1 MASFRKHGAGWRAE
15 VYKKG
20 VRKAQ
25 TFPTK
30 AEAKAWAH
38 ALEGELAEGLRP
50 SSLTV
55 GKMME
60 RYAKDVSPSKKGAK
74 WEQLRIAAFQAMP
87 LAQVRLS
94 EVDQTHI
101 SAWRDERLK
110 TVKPGTLLREW
121 TLLSHGFQIA
131 VKEWLYLSQNPMTGV
146 RRPLEPAPRTRILSG
161 IEQETLAYAF
171 GANYETATGRV
182 GAALVLALET
192 GMRAGELCGLTWD
205 KVDLVTCVAD
215 LPKTKNGDARQ
226 VPLSQKAV
234 ELLKQLPKQD
244 SNSSCLR
251 LNVQQ
256 MDSLWRKIRDK
267 AGILDCHFHD
277 SRATAVTNLAKKLNI
292 LDLARMIGHR
302 DLRSLQIYYRE
313 SAEDIAKKL

>member
-30 AEAKAWAH
+30 AEAKVWAH

-60 RYAKDVSPSKKGAK
+60 KYAAEVSPSKKGAK
-74 WEQLRIAAFQAMP
+74 WEQLRITAFQAMP
-87 LAQVRLS
+87 LAQVKLL

-121 TLLSHGFQIA
+121 TLLSHAFQVA
-131 VKEWLYLSQNPMTGV
+131 VREWLYLKDNPMKGV
-146 RRPLEPAPRTRILSG
+146 RRPLEPAPRTRILSEL
-161 IEQETLAYAF
+161 EQETLVYAF
-171 GANYETATGRV
+171 GSNYGTATSRV
-182 GAALVLALET
+182 GAAVTLAIET

-205 KVDLVTCVAD
+205 KVDLKRCVAD

-226 VPLSQKAV
+226 VPLSPKAV
-234 ELLKQLPKQD
+234 AILKALPQIPGNPK
-244 SNSSCLR
+244 CLR
-251 LNVQQ
+251 LNTQQ
-256 MDSLWRKIRDK
+256 MDALWRKIRDK
-267 AGILDCHFHD
+267 AGITECHFHD
-277 SRATAVTNLAKKLNI
+277 TRATAVTKLAKKLNI

-302 DLRSLQIYYRE
+302 DLRSLQVYYRE